1 MARGEIHLQL
11 AVSYGEDP
19 KIRALAR
26 FGRDARACRD
36 LYVQMIC
43 YCKRNLTDGF
53 VPAEELGVLVYP
65 DSPKAGER
73 DAARLIEVG
82 LAQTAIGGYMIPG
95 FLKRN
100 KSKAEVD
107 AVSEAKK
114 EAGKRGGQRSG
125 SVRRGE
131 APPNHSG
138 SENEAGTNHSASS
151 SLNTEVIGQR
161 SESENPPT
169 PPHGGAGSGDHSADD
184 AKPRKQRRGRQDYGY
199 NNDETFGR
207 FWSAY
212 PKKAGKPDAYAEWL
226 KALDRGADPE
236 LIIKAAEQYA
246 TDPLR
251 NARHTKHPQGWLS
264 SERYD
269 DYQSGNNEGEL
280 PWWEA

>member
-26 FGRDARACRD
+26 FGRDARGCRD

-53 VPAEELGVLVYP
+53 IPAEELGVLVYP
-65 DSPKAGER
+65 DPPKSGER

-82 LAQTAIGGYMIPG
+82 LAETAIGGFMIPG

-107 AVSEAKK
+107 ALSEAKA

-131 APPNHSG
+131 APPNHSA
-138 SENEAGTNHSASS
+138 SNDEASTNHSASG
-151 SLNTEVIGQR
+151 SLNTEVIGHR
-161 SESENPPT
+161 SESEFPPK
-169 PPHGGAGSGDHSADD
+169 PPHGGSESGGETKPPKTRR
-184 AKPRKQRRGRQDYGY
+184 AKQNYGY
-199 NNDETFGR
+199 NDDETFGR
-207 FWSAY
+207 FWKAF
-212 PKKAGKPDAYAEWL
+212 PKKAGKPDAYAAWL
-226 KALDRGADPE
+226 KALARGADPE
-236 LIIKAAEQYA
+236 VIIKAAGLYA
-246 TDPLR
+246 ADPTR
-251 NARHTKHPQGWLS
+251 DAGHTKFPQGWLNS
-264 SERYD
+264 SRFEDESSD
-269 DYQSGNNEGEL
+269 DDDGADA
-280 PWWEA
+280 PWWEE